1 MHEGKRVPGTVG
13 IMARL
18 AYGQLRAAGIATEP
32 LLERAGLTP
41 EEMGDPRRRLQ
52 VSQEARFMDLAEKAL
67 GDNMLGIHLAQ
78 VVELREIG
86 PLYHLFTSSENLVEA
101 FERIARFSSIVNEGI
116 VLEKL
121 GGSHLGMS
129 FRHVEANRDRDHH
142 LIEFGMTA
150 LARVC
155 QDVTGS
161 HLLPSRTRFTHSR
174 KDYSKELATIF
185 GANIH
190 FGAPADDMVFPECAG
205 RLPVISADPWLNRL
219 LVSYC
224 EETLAQCPAAHG
236 SFRSEVEHAI
246 VPLLPHGKAK
256 VGEIASR
263 LGVSRRTF
271 ARRLESEELSFSY
284 LLENLRSQLAER
296 YLGDEKLSISE
307 ISWLLG
313 YQEIGAFSR
322 AYKRWTGKTP
332 REARLAR

>member
-1 MHEGKRVPGTVG
+1 
-13 IMARL
+13 MARL
-18 AYGQLRAAGIATEP
+18 AHRRLLAAGIATEP

-41 EEMGDPRRRLQ
+41 EEIGDPQRRLQ
-52 VSQEARFMDLAEKAL
+52 VSHEARFMDLAEKAL
-67 GDNMLGIHLAQ
+67 GDDMLGIHLAQ
-78 VVELREIG
+78 VAELREIG
-86 PLYHLFTSSENLVEA
+86 PLYHLFTSSENLVDA
-101 FERIARFSSIVNEGI
+101 FERIARFSSVVNEGI

-129 FRHVEANRDRDHH
+129 FRHAGTNHDRDHH

-155 QDVTGS
+155 QHVTGR

-174 KDYSKELATIF
+174 KGHSQELATIF

-190 FGAPADDMVFPECAG
+190 LGAPVDDIVFPEGAG
-205 RLPVISADPWLNRL
+205 RLLVTSADPWLNRL

-224 EETLAQCPAAHG
+224 EETLSHCPTAHD

-256 VGEIASR
+256 VAEIASR
-263 LGVSRRTF
+263 LGVSSRTF

-307 ISWLLG
+307 VSWLLG
-313 YQEIGAFSR
+313 YQEISAFSR